1 MSTNILKGVLMK
13 TYTSL
18 FEGNNPPLWYGELIQ
33 GDDTPPPGMK
43 GHGDPFA
50 LWLQVEEQLGRGV
63 LPRQIKLSLMTPAL
77 EGKTLFQP
85 PSWWRILGH
94 IEKVQTYADD
104 GETKGAVAEL
114 PPRAR
119 KDGAILL
126 QPGRAAVLT
135 VQIETEAA
143 ASFSDA
149 ASVRAAVAYALIWA
163 ARCRSTSLMQRTLSR
178 ARAYC

>member
-1 MSTNILKGVLMK
+1 MSTNILKGVSMK

-33 GDDTPPPGMK
+33 GDGAPPPGMK

-104 GETKGAVAEL
+104 GEARGPIVEQ
-114 PPRAR
+114 PPKPR

-126 QPGRAAVLT
+126 KPDHEAFLT
-135 VQIETEAA
+135 VQIETEAPV
-143 ASFSDA
+143 SFSDV

-163 ARCRSTSLMQRTLSR
+163 ARGRR
-178 ARAYC
+178 